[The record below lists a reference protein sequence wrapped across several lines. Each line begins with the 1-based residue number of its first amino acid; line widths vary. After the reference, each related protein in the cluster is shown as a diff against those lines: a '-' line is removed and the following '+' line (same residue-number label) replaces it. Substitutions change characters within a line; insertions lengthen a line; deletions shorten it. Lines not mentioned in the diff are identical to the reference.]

1 MWSRHLMAVA
11 VACGLAVLSG
21 CATIPEDALVLTPDS
36 MERRQLQTRRI
47 EGIDE
52 SGLLS
57 ASAGVLQDLGFNI
70 DESETRLGV
79 IVASK
84 DRSAVTGGQV
94 LGAVLLALMGAY
106 SDIDKTQ
113 KIRVSLVTRPGLSQ
127 DREPLPNTQLLRIT
141 IQRIV
146 TNTSGM
152 VTRIESIEEPA
163 IYQEFFD
170 KLSKSVFL
178 EVQQI

>member
-1 MWSRHLMAVA
+1 
-11 VACGLAVLSG
+11 
-21 CATIPEDALVLTPDS
+21 
-36 MERRQLQTRRI
+36 
-47 EGIDE
+47 
-52 SGLLS
+52 
-57 ASAGVLQDLGFNI
+57 
-70 DESETRLGV
+70 
-79 IVASK
+79 
-84 DRSAVTGGQV
+84 
-94 LGAVLLALMGAY
+94 
-106 SDIDKTQ
+106 
-113 KIRVSLVTRPGLSQ
+113 
-127 DREPLPNTQLLRIT
+127 LPNTQLLRIT